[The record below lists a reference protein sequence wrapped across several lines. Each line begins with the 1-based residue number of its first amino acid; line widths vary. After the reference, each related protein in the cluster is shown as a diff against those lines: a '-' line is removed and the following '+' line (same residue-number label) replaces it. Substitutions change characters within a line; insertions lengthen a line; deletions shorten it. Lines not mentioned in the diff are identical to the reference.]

1 MKIVRSSIV
10 TACFTVAMFVS
21 CNTAEVKDESV
32 TKETEALLTNLKKQS
47 KKGYMFGHHD
57 GTLYGI
63 GWKGDEGRSDVKS
76 VCGDYPAVLSF
87 DLGHIELGAKRSLD
101 GISFDTIRQEIIRH
115 YERGGMISIS
125 WHLDNP
131 VTGGN
136 SWDVTDTT
144 VVKSVLEGGVN
155 YDKFQGWLKNL
166 ADYLNSIETEEGVK
180 VPILFRP
187 WHEHTGSWFWW
198 GQKLCTTQE
207 YKNLWYLTE
216 KSLKMEGVNNL
227 LYAYSPG
234 GDAVDYME
242 RYPGDEYIDL
252 IGFDTYQFGGEAGQ
266 EEYISKIKKN
276 LAFLDEYSKMTGM
289 PYAITETGYEGIP
302 NTGWWKNVLEAS
314 IGEYCPAYV
323 LLWRNAYD
331 KENHYYAPYP
341 GHLSS
346 ESFISFYDNP
356 RSLFLNNIENLY
368 K

>member
-1 MKIVRSSIV
+1 MEQSIPL
-10 TACFTVAMFVS
+10 CL
-21 CNTAEVKDESV
+21 C
-32 TKETEALLTNLKKQS
+32 LK
-47 KKGYMFGHHD
+47 FD
-57 GTLYGI
+57 GLYGI

-198 GQKLCTTQE
+198 GQ
-207 YKNLWYLTE
+207 NL
-216 KSLKMEGVNNL
+216 
-227 LYAYSPG
+227 
-234 GDAVDYME
+234 
-242 RYPGDEYIDL
+242 
-252 IGFDTYQFGGEAGQ
+252 
-266 EEYISKIKKN
+266 
-276 LAFLDEYSKMTGM
+276 
-289 PYAITETGYEGIP
+289 
-302 NTGWWKNVLEAS
+302 
-314 IGEYCPAYV
+314 
-323 LLWRNAYD
+323 
-331 KENHYYAPYP
+331 
-341 GHLSS
+341 
-346 ESFISFYDNP
+346 
-356 RSLFLNNIENLY
+356 
-368 K
+368 